1 MTYIRQF
8 AGVACQRIHTAC
20 VVWGWGGCGNGM
32 WSDELHNCVVFESDF
47 YVCVFEKAGDFSDMQ

>member
-1 MTYIRQF
+1 
-8 AGVACQRIHTAC
+8 
-20 VVWGWGGCGNGM
+20 VWGWGGCGNGM